1 MQKLLRLFLFFF
13 FSICGFAQNNI
24 SLSYMFLDTN
34 TQLPI
39 ESATVFF
46 FNVEDSTIID
56 YTSTDKN
63 GSFKILT
70 RKNYA
75 LVILKN

>member
-1 MQKLLRLFLFFF
+1 MQKLLRLFLIFF

-24 SLSYMFLDTN
+24 SLSYTFLDTN
-34 TQLPI
+34 TQHPI

-46 FNVEDSTIID
+46 YVEDSTIIY

-63 GSFKILT
+63 GLFKILT
-70 RKNYA
+70 RKNDA
-75 LVILKN
+75 PIILKN

>member
-13 FSICGFAQNNI
+13 FSICGFAKNNI

-46 FNVEDSTIID
+46 LMSKTRQLLTIHQPIKMD
-56 YTSTDKN
+56 H
-63 GSFKILT
+63 
-70 RKNYA
+70 
-75 LVILKN
+75 LKF